1 MVFYGL
7 RLLANGR
14 FVCFEGFPNTSWCFD
29 GLHHFQR
36 NPQKKRWN
44 RFEQSLDSILFIR
57 CWSQWLDRQTA
68 SSSESLWHINF
79 QVKIAHACEQR
90 SRDPWRT
97 GETSSGEC
105 PTQSI
110 KPAGSSA
117 YGIYAYPSKRGNLR
131 WWARSVF
138 SKNTGYRWCFVW
150 SSRTKVIWWV
160 PTTSRETSLFR
171 DTSSRGIKNS
181 GSKRLTH
188 KLKFDIGKLLKAFH
202 RPFLLSDLLC
212 FVEKYC
218 PARGLCVCVYPVKT
232 NRQWQV
238 NFQFVKCRGISS
250 LMLLCPTIYASER
263 EASTG
268 HGCVPANM
276 F

>member
-1 MVFYGL
+1 MP
-7 RLLANGR
+7 ANKDQ
-14 FVCFEGFPNTSWCFD
+14 E
-29 GLHHFQR
+29 
-36 NPQKKRWN
+36 
-44 RFEQSLDSILFIR
+44 ILEE
-57 CWSQWLDRQTA
+57 L
-68 SSSESLWHINF
+68 E
-79 QVKIAHACEQR
+79 K
-90 SRDPWRT
+90 
-97 GETSSGEC
+97 TSSGEC

-188 KLKFDIGKLLKAFH
+188 KLKFDIGKLLRAFH

-218 PARGLCVCVYPVKT
+218 PARGLCVCILLKQTGSDRSTSNSWNAGGSALWCYSVQRSTHQRGKHPLAMDVYLQTCSNNVFLC
-232 NRQWQV
+232 QWV
-238 NFQFVKCRGISS
+238 LRSFSHNAVGFDYTLRKFLSC
-250 LMLLCPTIYASER
+250 MASGLSHKPSMR
-263 EASTG
+263 N
-268 HGCVPANM
+268 HAN
-276 F
+276 